1 MLSYKNLH
9 GVVCEQVKSLKMIL
23 ERKKDETENLHQT
36 VRDLASESMEKSK
49 VDKLKYVVMLS
60 RWQEAAVNKK
70 YAMKFNECNLLK
82 TQLFE
87 KDGEIAQLEK
97 SQQKLQ
103 VDVGKM
109 VGENQSLRKEV
120 NQAKNMFL
128 PLSKAEAF

>member
-1 MLSYKNLH
+1 
-9 GVVCEQVKSLKMIL
+9 
-23 ERKKDETENLHQT
+23 
-36 VRDLASESMEKSK
+36 MEKSK

-109 VGENQSLRKEV
+109 VSENQSLRKEV

-128 PLSKAEAF
+128 PLSKAEAFQHSLDVLSNDRDELETKYFKIRAEYTSALSMKQHL